1 LHEKHLKILSD
12 YSEAEENIK
21 DMKMN
26 ELIAKQ
32 NYEKNLG

>member
-1 LHEKHLKILSD
+1 LSD

-32 NYEKNLG
+32 NYDKNLG